1 MLADLSGWDIASLV
15 FKIFWYLGV
24 FASVGGTLSIWLL
37 ADSSRRALNWSL
49 AYSLTGALLGFH
61 AVILYFL
68 MQVGAANNAGL
79 AGILDWSMI
88 SLYLDLEVGES
99 SLLRMAGFLLL
110 VLGQIGVM
118 AYLSRLI
125 RPPSQG
131 FFRLF
136 FRLNAAALLVLLLSF
151 QATGHVAPLSL
162 SLRVALVLHV
172 MAVALW
178 LGSLVPLLRATRVYN
193 LEQAQLLL
201 SRFSSRATLMVAVL
215 LIAAFYLLLNLLVAP
230 RDLFESAY
238 GISLLIKILLVCG
251 LLALAALNRWWLVP
265 QLTDSSALLR
275 IRRSILTEIVIA
287 LLVLV
292 VTAILSTV
300 IGPVSHS

>member
-24 FASVGGTLSIWLL
+24 FASVGGTLSIWLF

-79 AGILDWSMI
+79 VGILDWSMI

-99 SLLRMAGFLLL
+99 SLLRMAGFLQL

>member
-1 MLADLSGWDIASLV
+1 MLVDLSGWDIASLV
-15 FKIFWYLGV
+15 FKILWYLGV

-49 AYSLTGALLGFH
+49 VYSLTGALLGFH

-118 AYLSRLI
+118 AYLNRLI
-125 RPPSQG
+125 RPPGQG

-172 MAVALW
+172 TAIALW

-215 LIAAFYLLLNLLVAP
+215 LVAAFYLLLNLLVAP
-230 RDLFESAY
+230 RDLIESAY
-238 GISLLIKILLVCG
+238 GISLLLKILLVCG

-265 QLTDSSALLR
+265 QLTESSALLR

-287 LLVLV
+287 LLILV

>member
-99 SLLRMAGFLLL
+99 SLLRMAGFLLR

-215 LIAAFYLLLNLLVAP
+215 LIAAFYLLLNLLAAP